1 MHVHWHPFNTLVPHQ
16 EQHRADLSEPNAIH
30 FPSQT
35 YRQSLINSINAYL
48 GSEPLQEAV
57 KQHLLVQDL
66 KQGVVQKQPLP
77 PGALHKLINDDGD
90 DQVEHDEVDAEN
102 EGDAVDG

>member
-1 MHVHWHPFNTLVPHQ
+1 MCIIIHSTHACASPRVTLPTLV
-16 EQHRADLSEPNAIH
+16 RAQCNAH
-30 FPSQT
+30 
-35 YRQSLINSINAYL
+35 L

-57 KQHLLVQDL
+57 KQHLFVQDL

-90 DQVEHDEVDAEN
+90 DQVQHDEIDAKD

>member
-1 MHVHWHPFNTLVPHQ
+1 MQN
-16 EQHRADLSEPNAIH
+16 
-30 FPSQT
+30 
-35 YRQSLINSINAYL
+35 
-48 GSEPLQEAV
+48 
-57 KQHLLVQDL
+57 L

-77 PGALHKLINDDGD
+77 PRTLHKLINDDGN

>member
-1 MHVHWHPFNTLVPHQ
+1 VPQQ
-16 EQHRADLSEPNAIH
+16 EQ
-30 FPSQT
+30 PSRLVRT
-35 YRQSLINSINAYL
+35 KCNAYL

-66 KQGVVQKQPLP
+66 KQGVVQKQTLP
-77 PGALHKLINDDGD
+77 PGTLHKLVNDDGD